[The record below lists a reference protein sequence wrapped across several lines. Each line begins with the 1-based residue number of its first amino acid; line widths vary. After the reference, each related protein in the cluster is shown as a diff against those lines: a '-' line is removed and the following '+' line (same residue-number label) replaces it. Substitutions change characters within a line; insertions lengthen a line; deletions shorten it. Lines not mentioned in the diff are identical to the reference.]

1 MCMRARARM
10 PMCTRVHAHASTV
23 CADVAYVPVAAER
36 AAVGGAP
43 FGALGCTSRIARV
56 SVVGRRHEVVWV
68 QPSRPQVARRHGP
81 RATIGQGCTLYPTIG
96 QGCTLYRV
104 RAGRGAIWRRRGGV
118 ISGRVDRRVW
128 RRRGGGGRTVR
139 GFVRGTVRG
148 FVRGTRGEGRES
160 LCEVVGACAR
170 AYTHVHVHTCMYTQ
184 ACTQRPSRTC
194 EAVGACACAYACEH
208 GMCIKALAYLRSGGG
223 VRWRGGGRSSRTPR

>member
-170 AYTHVHVHTCMYTQ
+170 AYTHVHVHTCMYT
-184 ACTQRPSRTC
+184 
-194 EAVGACACAYACEH
+194 
-208 GMCIKALAYLRSGGG
+208 GMYTEALAYLRSGGG
-223 VRWRGGGRSSRTPR
+223 MRMCICM